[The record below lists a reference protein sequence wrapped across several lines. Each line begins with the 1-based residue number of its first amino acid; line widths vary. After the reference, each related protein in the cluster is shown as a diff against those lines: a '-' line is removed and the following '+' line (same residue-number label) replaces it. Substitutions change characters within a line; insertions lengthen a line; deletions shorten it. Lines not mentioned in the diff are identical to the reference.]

1 MPKIK
6 RVNAA
11 VVSIN
16 NFHQTCLAAEEK
28 GRKTATDR
36 IEQYISQ
43 SLGEVCEVYR
53 INDNTYIC
61 ISDDDIR
68 GYISQFKDTVGFSE
82 INEKYPLKVT
92 VKYMNNARRWSC
104 EGYKE

>member
-1 MPKIK
+1 MTKIK
-6 RVNAA
+6 RANVA
-11 VVSIN
+11 VISIN
-16 NFHQTCLAAEEK
+16 NFYQICLATEEK
-28 GRKTATDR
+28 GRKSASDR
-36 IEQYISQ
+36 IEKYISQ

-53 INDNTYIC
+53 INNNTYIC

-92 VKYMNNARRWSC
+92 VKYMNSAI
-104 EGYKE
+104 